1 LNLHN
6 DNNPDTNSHPIL
18 VRCVKL
24 LKGFYNRFLRIRGT
38 PRQVS
43 LGLAL
48 GIFIGMSPFM
58 GFHTVIA
65 LMIASLVKWSKIAA
79 GVGVFITNPFTAP
92 LIYPLTYRLGVAV
105 TGLSDPSLL
114 RKLFESGGIVELL
127 KDSPM
132 MIVDLIVGG
141 VVLGLPLAAV
151 AYLAAFHIVTRA
163 RARMRRRKARRM
175 RRLSALPSKVQSKQS
190 APSPEHSDDGSPAVD
205 GPDRMAV

>member
-1 LNLHN
+1 M
-6 DNNPDTNSHPIL
+6 
-18 VRCVKL
+18 

-38 PRQVS
+38 PLQVS
-43 LGLAL
+43 LGLGL

-65 LMIASLVKWSKIAA
+65 VMIASLVKWSKIAA
-79 GVGVFITNPFTAP
+79 GIGVFITNPFTAP
-92 LIYPLTYRLGVAV
+92 FIYPLTYRLGVSV
-105 TGLSDPSLL
+105 TGFSDPSLL

-151 AYLAAFHIVTRA
+151 AHLAAFHIVTRA
-163 RARMRRRKARRM
+163 RARMRRRKTRRV
-175 RRLSALPSKVQSKQS
+175 RHLSVLPSKVRSKQPS
-190 APSPEHSDDGSPAVD
+190 PSPEHSDDRSPAVD